1 MVTTP
6 ILMSELFLLV
16 SSSIQT
22 ILVDVFLTTIVML
35 TGLIGAC
42 EPRSYKWAW

>member
-1 MVTTP
+1 MITTP

-42 EPRSYKWAW
+42 ESRSYKWAW